1 MVYRRQKR
9 ITVIGGGS
17 WPTALVKI
25 LCENQNIR
33 ITWWLRSPEDV
44 KFIKDYKHNPK
55 YLSSVHFDLTKIFP
69 TNDLAYAIN
78 QSKIIILGVPSAFVH
93 GVLNDLHPT
102 TFDGKRVISAIKGV
116 IPETMEIVGNY
127 LQTKFN
133 VKERAIA
140 AITGPCHAEEVA
152 LEKLSYLTIASRRMP
167 LRKVLMDLFA
177 CRFIKVRGTTD
188 LYGVEYAAVLKNIYA
203 IAGGI
208 CHGLGYGDNFHAV
221 LVTNALQEMKRFLI
235 AVNDHRRSVK
245 ANAYLG
251 DLLVTT
257 YSQFSRNR
265 TFGTMIGK
273 GYSVQAAQLEM
284 EMIAEG
290 YYATKS
296 VFEINKKVNAD
307 MPIMTAVYEI
317 LYEDKNRKQ
326 AILEILDGL
335 A

>member
-1 MVYRRQKR
+1 MYRKQKR

-25 LCENQNIR
+25 LSENQNIK
-33 ITWWLRSPEDV
+33 ITWWLRKEEDV
-44 KFIKDYKHNPK
+44 KYLKDYKHNPT
-55 YLSSVHFDLTKIFP
+55 YLSSVQIDLTKVVP
-69 TNDLAYAIN
+69 TNDLSFALN
-78 QSKIIILGVPSAFVH
+78 QSKIIILGVPSAFLFKVLKDVH
-93 GVLNDLHPT
+93 PNS
-102 TFDGKRVISAIKGV
+102 FDGKRVISAIKGV
-116 IPETMEIVGNY
+116 IPETMEIVGEY
-127 LQTKFN
+127 VQSKFN
-133 VKERAIA
+133 VKERSIA
-140 AITGPCHAEEVA
+140 VISGPCHAEEVA

-177 CRFIKVRGTTD
+177 CRYIKVRGTTD

-208 CHGLGYGDNFHAV
+208 CHGLSYGDNFHAV
-221 LVTNALQEMKRFLI
+221 LVTNALQEMKRFLEG
-235 AVNDHRRSVK
+235 VNQHSRSVK

-265 TFGTMIGK
+265 TFGVMVGK
-273 GYSVQAAQLEM
+273 GYSVQAAQMEM

-296 VFEINKKVNAD
+296 VFEINKRVKAD
-307 MPIMTAVYEI
+307 MPIMNAVYEI
-317 LYEDKNRKQ
+317 LYEGKNRKQ
-326 AILEILDGL
+326 AILEIVDGL